1 MKIERIK
8 EYILRGEVVVW
19 MWSGGNGFARVEIF
33 TNKQGYEEIKKHP
46 LQDYLQFG
54 VKDVKYVNFDV
65 YEKEIITTPYN
76 KITIENL
83 VPFDHI
89 EAGEY
94 DLTEEEEEA
103 LVGMDFVN
111 VNYYFD

>member
-8 EYILRGEVVVW
+8 EYILRGEVVVG

-33 TNKQGYEEIKKHP
+33 TNKQGYEEIKENP

-54 VKDVKYVNFDV
+54 ARAKYVNFDV
-65 YEKEIITTPYN
+65 YEKEIIITPYN
-76 KITIENL
+76 KITIEKL
-83 VPFDHI
+83 LPFEHI
-89 EAGEY
+89 EAGKY

-103 LVGMDFVN
+103 LVGMDFISVR
-111 VNYYFD
+111 Y